1 MELLKQLY
9 QINSKSGHEAE
20 IKRFVLDQLEGLPL
34 TVVEDA
40 FGNVFI
46 TKGQAYNYPCVAAH
60 LDEVH
65 QPGERHLQETD
76 GMIFATDQNGE
87 RTGIGADDKNGIWIA
102 LRLLHEVETLKV
114 AFFVQEEK
122 DGELS
127 GCRGSNACD
136 LSWFDDVRYI
146 LQCDRKGNS
155 DIVTY
160 SKKSDI
166 RLCDDNFI
174 PAEIRDPYGYVPV
187 IGGKTDVVAL
197 KLRGLSIPC
206 CNISCGYYNAHKP
219 EEYTML
225 DDLLKCYEFVHHI
238 ISTL

>member
-9 QINSKSGHEAE
+9 RINSKSGHEAK
-20 IKRFVLDQLEGLPL
+20 IKHLVLQQLADLSLQIDQ
-34 TVVEDA
+34 DF
-40 FGNVFI
+40 FGNVLI
-46 TKGQAYNYPCVAAH
+46 TKGRAETYPCVAAH

-65 QPGERHLQETD
+65 QPGVRNLQETD
-76 GMIFATDQNGE
+76 GMIFAIDEKGE
-87 RTGIGADDKNGIWIA
+87 RVGIGADDKNGVWVA
-102 LRLLHEVETLKV
+102 LKLLREMEVLKV

-160 SKKSDI
+160 SEKAAV
-166 RLCDDNFI
+166 RLCEDDFI
-174 PAEIRDPYGYVPV
+174 PAELCEKYGYMPV
-187 IGGKTDVVAL
+187 HGGKTDVVAL

-206 CNISCGYYNAHKP
+206 CNISCGYYNAHKA
-219 EEYTML
+219 EEYTVVK
-225 DDLLKCYEFVHHI
+225 DLLNCHAFVHQI
-238 ISTL
+238 LKTI

>member
-1 MELLKQLY
+1 MKLLMQLF
-9 QINSKSGHEAE
+9 QINSKSGHEEE
-20 IKRFVLDQLEGLPL
+20 IKQLVLQQLADLSPQIDL
-34 TVVEDA
+34 DS
-40 FGNVFI
+40 FGNVLI
-46 TKGQAYNYPCVAAH
+46 TKGKAEKYPCVAAH

-65 QPGERHLQETD
+65 QPCLRNLQETD
-76 GMIFATDQNGE
+76 GMIFATDEKGE
-87 RTGIGADDKNGIWIA
+87 RVGIGADDKNGVWVA
-102 LRLLHEVETLKV
+102 LKLLREVDVLKV

-122 DGELS
+122 NGELS
-127 GCRGSNACD
+127 GCQGSNACD

>member
-1 MELLKQLY
+1 MELLKKLY
-9 QINSKSGHEAE
+9 RTNSKSGN
-20 IKRFVLDQLEGLPL
+20 
-34 TVVEDA
+34 EDA
-40 FGNVFI
+40 IKAIVRCELSQMDVNVTEDGMGNLFV
-46 TKGQAYNYPCVAAH
+46 TKGKAEKYPCVAAH

-65 QPGERHLQETD
+65 QPCLRNLQETD
-76 GMIFATDQNGE
+76 GMIFATDEKGE
-87 RTGIGADDKNGIWIA
+87 RVGIGADDKNGVWVA
-102 LRLLHEVETLKV
+102 LKLLREVEVLKV

-146 LQCDRKGNS
+146 LQCDRKGNN

>member
-1 MELLKQLY
+1 MELLKKMY
-9 QINSKSGHEAE
+9 RTNSKSGN
-20 IKRFVLDQLEGLPL
+20 
-34 TVVEDA
+34 EDA
-40 FGNVFI
+40 IKVIVQCELSQMDVNVTEDGMGNLFV
-46 TKGQAYNYPCVAAH
+46 TKGKAEKYPCVAAH

-65 QPGERHLQETD
+65 QPCLRNLQETD
-76 GMIFATDQNGE
+76 GMVFATDEKGE
-87 RTGIGADDKNGIWIA
+87 RVGIGADDKNGVWIA
-102 LRLLHEVETLKV
+102 LQLLREVAVLKV

-219 EEYTML
+219 EEYTVL